1 MAKQTIKQQ
10 YEELAKFGEF
20 FQTTNNCGGVAIMV
34 DDWGERLLYKQCY
47 SHFEDHCARWQRI
60 KYTNSE
66 EPRPYFTICGR
77 RYYLDNF
84 MRCA

>member
-1 MAKQTIKQQ
+1 MARMTIKQQ
-10 YEELAKFGEF
+10 YDELAKFGEF
-20 FQTTNNCGGVAIMV
+20 FCTTSNCGGIAVVV
-34 DDWGERLLYKQCY
+34 DDWGERLLYKQCFGQ
-47 SHFEDHCARWQRI
+47 SEDLCNRWQRV

-66 EPRPYFTICGR
+66 EPRPYFTIYGR